1 MNQSL
6 DQEKRINLTFIKK
19 FIIFILLRL
28 VINQKSNMIMLKR
41 HSPSDKKIA
50 ISLVLLILVSLFA
63 PRMILCQD
71 IKKGHVGL
79 ELESQ
84 SCCNGW
90 AFWSKRG
97 CSLDKDGSFS
107 LEKRDGDEC
116 KDFDISIHTLGSRTS
131 SQIAPCSA
139 TLNYILS
146 SLVMEEPIYL
156 NAFRKSCR
164 FRDSFPIP
172 THKFLSTTILLN

>member
-1 MNQSL
+1 MNPSL
-6 DQEKRINLTFIKK
+6 DQGRRINLTFIKK

-28 VINQKSNMIMLKR
+28 VINQKSYMIMLKR

-71 IKKGHVGL
+71 LKKGHVGL

-90 AFWSKRG
+90 AFWGERSG
-97 CSLDKDGSFS
+97 SLNEDGSFS
-107 LEKRDGDEC
+107 LVKRDRDEC

-139 TLNYILS
+139 TIFSLLS
-146 SLVMEEPIYL
+146 SLLIEEHISS
-156 NAFRKSCR
+156 NVFRKSCLL
-164 FRDSFPIP
+164 RDSFPIP

>member
-1 MNQSL
+1 M
-6 DQEKRINLTFIKK
+6 TFVKK

-28 VINQKSNMIMLKR
+28 AINQNFYSTMFKR
-41 HSPSDKKIA
+41 HSVSDKKIA

-71 IKKGHVGL
+71 LKKGHVGL

-90 AFWSKRG
+90 AFWGESSR
-97 CSLDKDGSFS
+97 SLNKDGSFS

-116 KDFDISIHTLGSRTS
+116 KDFDVSIHILGSRTS
-131 SQIAPCSA
+131 SQIAPCNT
-139 TLNYILS
+139 TLYSILS
-146 SLVMEEPIYL
+146 SLVMDEPIYL
-156 NAFRKSCR
+156 NAFRKSYR

>member
-1 MNQSL
+1 MNPSR
-6 DQEKRINLTFIKK
+6 DQGKRINLTFVKK

-28 VINQKSNMIMLKR
+28 AINQNFYSTMFKR
-41 HSPSDKKIA
+41 HSVSDKKIA

-71 IKKGHVGL
+71 LKKGHVGL

-90 AFWSKRG
+90 AFWGERSR
-97 CSLDKDGSFS
+97 SLDEDGSFS
-107 LEKRDGDEC
+107 LVKRDGDEC
-116 KDFDISIHTLGSRTS
+116 KDFDVSIHTLGSRTS
-131 SQIAPCSA
+131 SHIAPCSA
-139 TLNYILS
+139 TIYSLLS
-146 SLVMEEPIYL
+146 FLLIEEHNSS
-156 NAFRKSCR
+156 NAFRKSYR